1 MLTFLFCLAIYLLIA
16 FVTALAFL
24 AQSRLVLDKVSYI
37 QFNHDM
43 RLRILCTGSALDMY
57 LLMAFLM
64 GICWPYT
71 YTCRL
76 WDLIGGRW

>member
-16 FVTALAFL
+16 IVTALSFL
-24 AQSRLVLDKVSYI
+24 CQAPWVLDKVSYAA
-37 QFNHDM
+37 FHADM
-43 RLRILCTGSALDMY
+43 RLRILYTGSALSMY
-57 LLMAFLM
+57 LFVAFLM

-71 YTCRL
+71 YVSRL